1 MRIGFDA
8 KRAFNNYT
16 GLGNHARILLNAMMR
31 DYPGNDYYLFTTKA
45 NEKLADE
52 LNGDYKIVLPQGR
65 YQNTF
70 KGLWRSRTIA
80 KLYDEYKL
88 DIYHGLSNELPWGK
102 SKTSKIKTVVTI
114 HDLIFLKH
122 KKQYPFIDRQIYK
135 AKTKYAA
142 ANADRVIVVS
152 NETKNDLVSFY
163 HTHPE
168 KITVIYPACNPQ
180 FYTEASAET
189 KQLVR
194 SKYLL
199 PERYILH
206 VGAFFPR
213 KNQKNTVE
221 AFAKIASEV
230 DCDLVLAGGQGDTD
244 EEIKQL
250 IDSRGLSARVKII
263 RGISNEHMP
272 ALYQMAGLLVFPS
285 YYEGFGAPVLEALFS
300 KAPVITTKGG
310 CFEEVGGKA
319 AYYVNPASADEIAA
333 AIKLILTN
341 NTLRLKMI
349 NEGIIHAGTITDKH
363 FAAQTMQ
370 VYQSLL

>member
-31 DYPGNDYYLFTTKA
+31 DYSNNDYYLFTTKA

-52 LNGDYKIVLPQGR
+52 IHGDYKIVLPKGR

-70 KGLWRSRTIA
+70 KSLWRSRTIA

-102 SKTSKIKTVVTI
+102 SKNSKTKTVVTI

-122 KKQYPFIDRQIYK
+122 KEQYPIIDRQIYK

-142 ANADRVIVVS
+142 ANADKVIVVS
-152 NETKNDLVSFY
+152 NETKNDLVNFY
-163 HTHPE
+163 HTDPE

-180 FYTEASAET
+180 FYTEASRET
-189 KQLVR
+189 KQLVMG
-194 SKYLL
+194 KYQL
-199 PERYILH
+199 PEKYILH

-213 KNQKNTVE
+213 KNQKNTLE
-221 AFAKIASEV
+221 AFAKIAGDV
-230 DCDLVLAGGQGDTD
+230 GYDLVLAGGQGDTD
-244 EEIKQL
+244 EEIQQL
-250 IDSRGLSARVKII
+250 IEKHGLSSRVKII

-272 ALYQMAGLLVFPS
+272 ALYQMSSLLIFPS
-285 YYEGFGAPVLEALFS
+285 YFEGFGAPVLEALFS
-300 KAPVITTKGG
+300 KVPVITTKGG

-319 AYYVNPASADEIAA
+319 AYYVNPSSADEIAA
-333 AIKLILTN
+333 AIKLILSD
-341 NTLRLKMI
+341 NTLRLNMI
-349 NEGIIHAGTITDKH
+349 NEGIAHAGKITDAH